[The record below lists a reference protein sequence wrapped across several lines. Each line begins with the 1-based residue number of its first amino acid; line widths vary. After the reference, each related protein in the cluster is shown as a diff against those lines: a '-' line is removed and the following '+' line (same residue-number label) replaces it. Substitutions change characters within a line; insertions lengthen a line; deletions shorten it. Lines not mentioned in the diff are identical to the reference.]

1 MSLVLYYSP
10 GACSLAPH
18 IVLEELGANYR
29 LELVSVAD
37 GATQREPY
45 LTINSKARVPA
56 LRIEMEARVLT
67 ESVAIL
73 TYLGRR
79 SAAYPL
85 LPLAGTIAEARCYEW
100 LAWLSGWVHAVG
112 FGLIWRPVRFTSDPH
127 QYEGLQASGR
137 MTVEAAFGDI
147 ERQLADGRDWAIPEG
162 YSVVDPFLLVFY
174 RWGYQIGLSMHT
186 QYPAW
191 SAMANNLA
199 QRPAVKR
206 ALEQER
212 ISLRC

>member
-18 IVLEELGANYR
+18 IVLEELGANYN

-45 LTINSKARVPA
+45 LTINSKGRVPA
-56 LRIEMEARVLT
+56 LRIDKEACVLT

-79 SAAYPL
+79 SAAHPL
-85 LPLAGTIAEARCYEW
+85 LPPAGTKAEARCYEW

-112 FGLIWRPVRFTSDPH
+112 FGLIWRPVRFTADSR
-127 QYEGLQASGR
+127 QYEALQASGR
-137 MTVEAAFGDI
+137 LTVEAAFGEV
-147 ERQLADGRDWAIPEG
+147 ERQLADGRDWAIPWG

-174 RWGYQIGLSMHT
+174 RWGYRIGLSMHT

-191 SAMANNLA
+191 SAMADKLA
-199 QRPAVKR
+199 QRSAVKR
-206 ALEQER
+206 TLEQER
-212 ISLRC
+212 ISLRY